1 MGSFSC
7 TTGVS
12 VFNKNIFK
20 KGIQFFDQ
28 PVVNNPISKLSSKNL
43 SFYRFCYNKSNT
55 STQLVGSISDIVG
68 QFKNI
73 FFKMKFKFQRIQR
86 ISFIP
91 STVKIGLK
99 KCLRKIGL

>member
-1 MGSFSC
+1 MNHS
-7 TTGVS
+7 
-12 VFNKNIFK
+12 
-20 KGIQFFDQ
+20 
-28 PVVNNPISKLSSKNL
+28 ISKLCSKHL
-43 SFYRFCYNKSNT
+43 SFYRFCHYKGNT
-55 STQLVGSISDIVG
+55 SAGLIGAISDIVG

-99 KCLRKIGL
+99 NRLCEIGL